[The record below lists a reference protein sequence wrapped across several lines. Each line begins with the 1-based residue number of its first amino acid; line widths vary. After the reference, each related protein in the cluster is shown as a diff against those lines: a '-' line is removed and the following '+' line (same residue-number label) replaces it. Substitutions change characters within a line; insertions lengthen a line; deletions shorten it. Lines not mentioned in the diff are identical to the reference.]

1 MARDE
6 ERLSPCATSY
16 VPHMAKVSA
25 KEPED
30 YSPEEREAMG
40 EEFFRWRYC
49 PVCKTDSPTTEEVP
63 PYAWVH
69 DLNTG
74 EHRARPKG

>member
-1 MARDE
+1 MAE
-6 ERLSPCATSY
+6 
-16 VPHMAKVSA
+16 VSA

-30 YSPEEREAMG
+30 YSPEERAAMG

-63 PYAWVH
+63 PYSWVH
-69 DLNTG
+69 DLTTG
-74 EHRARPKG
+74 EHRTRPKR